1 MNKGVRHVRKSIS
14 KRKKMRGYPNNKSKE
29 HHKDIT
35 SVFPQEEEKHGI
47 YPSFFEAAHSTN
59 SKTVNRFFS
68 SFLLKGI
75 LSVILFLSVAILWET
90 NWNNQPQ
97 IEKWTSHALTEE
109 FPFAKMHH
117 WYKTTFGH
125 PLSLTNRGRKVIND
139 TTPVALPASGSVVQS
154 FQDNGQGIM
163 IAPKEKIDVSAME
176 EGVVIFAGNDKDTDQ
191 TVVIQHTNGS
201 QTTYG
206 HLESKEVHLY
216 QFIESNQV
224 IGQFTPS
231 AENEWVYF
239 SIKKDNQYIDPA
251 QVIKVDD
258 SQ

>member
-1 MNKGVRHVRKSIS
+1 N
-14 KRKKMRGYPNNKSKE
+14 
-29 HHKDIT
+29 
-35 SVFPQEEEKHGI
+35 
-47 YPSFFEAAHSTN
+47 
-59 SKTVNRFFS
+59 
-68 SFLLKGI
+68 
-75 LSVILFLSVAILWET
+75 
-90 NWNNQPQ
+90 
-97 IEKWTSHALTEE
+97 
-109 FPFAKMHH
+109 
-117 WYKTTFGH
+117 
-125 PLSLTNRGRKVIND
+125 
-139 TTPVALPASGSVVQS
+139 S
-154 FQDNGQGIM
+154 FQDNCEDM
-163 IAPKEKIDVSAME
+163 IIESQEKIDISAME
-176 EGVVIFAGNDKDTDQ
+176 EGVVIFAGNVKHTDQ

-206 HLESKEVHLY
+206 HLESMEVHLY